1 VGADLRSAGGPGNVF
16 AVGDVAASLT
26 DPRPKAGVFAVRQG
40 PVLAA
45 NLRRRAALLRV
56 ARPDIPHVCSAE
68 VWLTYHDC
76 CSHVRFAWTRGSV
89 RRDVKMVQDDASSSR
104 LCTPTGA
111 CMPVRAGCCAGWP
124 LQRFSP
130 QRTYLSLISTGDR
143 YAVAT
148 KGPFCLEVPP
158 GSPCGS

>member
-1 VGADLRSAGGPGNVF
+1 MHADGGMHAGA
-16 AVGDVAASLT
+16 
-26 DPRPKAGVFAVRQG
+26 
-40 PVLAA
+40 
-45 NLRRRAALLRV
+45 RRLLRG
-56 ARPDIPHVCSAE
+56 R
-68 VWLTYHDC
+68 
-76 CSHVRFAWTRGSV
+76 
-89 RRDVKMVQDDASSSR
+89 
-104 LCTPTGA
+104 
-111 CMPVRAGCCAGWP
+111 P